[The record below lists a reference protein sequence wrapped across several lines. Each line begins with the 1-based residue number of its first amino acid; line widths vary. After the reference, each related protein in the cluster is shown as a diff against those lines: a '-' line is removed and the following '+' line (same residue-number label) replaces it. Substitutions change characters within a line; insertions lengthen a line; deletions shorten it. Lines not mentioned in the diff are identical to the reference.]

1 MRYSF
6 LVILIAASLQAV
18 AGPKTETITANSYA
32 EQKLPLSFTV
42 ARTWLYERSDKLKAS
57 SAAVRSKEEARD
69 SIKTLGGPTVSVQAV
84 QIAGQ
89 KKIDI
94 HKDISLP
101 MLGTL
106 PIGLDEK
113 MSLNGP
119 RASATATWP
128 IYTGGKISAAQE
140 ASKYAVD
147 EAMANKRLATEDLDA
162 QLAGYYFGLQL
173 AISVEKLQKD
183 MLAQQN
189 KELQKALKFE
199 KQGMISKVERMSVQV
214 SRDNTH
220 REYLKAQDNVKVATL
235 QLSRL
240 LREDDFGKLT
250 TPLFVLKGPMKPLK
264 YWVDT
269 ALASNPQLAAIQ
281 AQANQ
286 ANEGVKAA
294 KGAWAPEVF
303 AFGQYNFIK
312 HYQTLVEPNWIA
324 GVGVNFTLWDA
335 KDRRASIRSAEATL
349 EQAVAGKAEATN
361 SVRTAVE
368 VAWLKTQ
375 NSIDQYNLSASTV
388 TLAREN
394 LRLKNKG
401 FDEGLNTALDVT
413 EARSQLL
420 KAEVGRRLA
429 AFEFVSNYAVLHA
442 IAGKMA
448 DFMNAVNE
456 KNVIVEQ

>member
-1 MRYSF
+1 MRISF
-6 LVILIAASLQAV
+6 LVILMAASMQAV
-18 AGPKTETITANSYA
+18 SAAETTVISASSFA
-32 EQKLPLSFTV
+32 QEKLPLSFPV

-57 SAAVRSKEEARD
+57 SAAVRSKEETRD
-69 SIKTLGGPTVSVQAV
+69 SLKTLGGPTVSVQAV

-113 MSLNGP
+113 LSLNGP
-119 RASATATWP
+119 RAMATATWP

-147 EAMANKRLATEDLDA
+147 EALANKHLTTEELDA

-173 AISVEKLQKD
+173 AVSVEKLQKA
-183 MLAQQN
+183 MLDQQN

-220 REYLKAQDNVKVATL
+220 REYLKAKDNVKVATL

-240 LREDDFGKLT
+240 LREEEFGRLT
-250 TPLFVLKGPMKPLK
+250 TPLFVLKGPMQPLK

-269 ALASNPQLAAIQ
+269 ALASNPQLSVIQ

-286 ANEGVKAA
+286 ANEGIKAA
-294 KGAWAPEVF
+294 KSAWAPQVF

-324 GVGVNFTLWDA
+324 GVGVNITLWDA
-335 KDRRASIRSAEATL
+335 KDRRASVRSAEATL
-349 EQAVAGKAEATN
+349 EQAEAGKAEAVN
-361 SVRTAVE
+361 AVRTAVE

-375 NSIDQYNLSASTV
+375 NAIDQYKLSASTV

-394 LRLKNKG
+394 LTLKNKG

-420 KAEVGRRLA
+420 KAEVGSRLA
-429 AFEFVSNYAVLHA
+429 AFEFVSNYAMLHA

-448 DFMNAVNE
+448 DFMNAVND
-456 KNVIVEQ
+456 KNVIIEQ